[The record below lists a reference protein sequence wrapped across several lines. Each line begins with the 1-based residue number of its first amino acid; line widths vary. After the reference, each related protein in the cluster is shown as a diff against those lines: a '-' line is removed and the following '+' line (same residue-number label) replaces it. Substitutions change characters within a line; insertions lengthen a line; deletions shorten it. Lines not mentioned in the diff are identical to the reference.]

1 MDNSEKLEKLIE
13 ALLMV
18 SKKPLAV
25 SRIKE
30 LLNDLNL
37 EDDAVKNALK
47 NLTEFYKD
55 RGINLA
61 KLATGYCFVTDNQF
75 GEHLNKLWEE
85 KPARYSRAFL
95 EILVIIAY
103 RQPVT
108 RGEIEAIRG
117 VAVSTNIL
125 RSLLERE
132 WVKVVGYKEVPGKPA
147 IYATTK
153 EFLDHFGLSSIS
165 ELPALPEIQ
174 DLENKELDSRLRGN
188 DEPKGGNDESTKN
201 SVECTP

>member
-1 MDNSEKLEKLIE
+1 MDNNEKLEKLLE

-18 SKKPLAV
+18 SKKPLAIA
-25 SRIKE
+25 RIKE
-30 LLNDLNL
+30 LLADLNL
-37 EDDAVKNALK
+37 EDDEIKQALK

-55 RGINLA
+55 RGINLK
-61 KLATGYCFVTDNQF
+61 KLATGYCFVTDEKF
-75 GEHLNKLWEE
+75 SEHLNKLWEE

-103 RQPVT
+103 RQPIT

-132 WVKVVGYKEVPGKPA
+132 WVKIVGYKEVPGKPA
-147 IYATTK
+147 IFATTK
-153 EFLDHFGLSSIS
+153 EFLDHFGLASIS
-165 ELPALPEIQ
+165 ELPALPDI
-174 DLENKELDSRLRGN
+174 KELQ
-188 DEPKGGNDESTKN
+188 N
-201 SVECTP
+201 SVECTT